1 MKSNMVTLL
10 KWSSENHEQKKI
22 KNVLKDLKKA
32 NHIVNK
38 VYYLYQSFQK
48 NKLEK
53 IKQEYPCLEPICIE
67 LDKPTDHKKI
77 YDEIRNNVLPIVV
90 KEQNLFI
97 NISPGTPAMHA
108 VWLILYAAGEFPSG
122 TRLISSQ
129 WNPKIKETFCD
140 DVDFPITTY
149 LSKLRDYEKENPKE
163 AFYKPENAK
172 SEARKNA
179 LEKIRV
185 YARVQGVPMLLLGER
200 GIGKSRLVESVVSK
214 IKKKEVV
221 SVACGTLDSNLAE
234 SAMFGHKKGS
244 FTGATADKKG
254 YFGEADGKILF
265 LDEIQ
270 DLPKGVQRKLLR
282 TLQDKKHRYR
292 ILGDDKES
300 TADVELVCASNLTE
314 NELRQKL
321 DPDFFDRISF
331 YTVNIPPLRECRED
345 IVGDWNEVWKT
356 VRLDSSSKEA
366 PMDKHLEKYFKTSRL
381 SGNFRTLQSI
391 AYQLIAWNG
400 KKTIEEILKN
410 FPAED
415 SPNETF
421 DIGDFSTFQ
430 NLTWKE
436 ATKLFQQKLAEYSCG
451 KYGTQEAAA
460 QKLDCTSKTLQ
471 NAMKN

>member
-1 MKSNMVTLL
+1 
-10 KWSSENHEQKKI
+10 
-22 KNVLKDLKKA
+22 
-32 NHIVNK
+32 
-38 VYYLYQSFQK
+38 
-48 NKLEK
+48 
-53 IKQEYPCLEPICIE
+53 
-67 LDKPTDHKKI
+67 
-77 YDEIRNNVLPIVV
+77 
-90 KEQNLFI
+90 
-97 NISPGTPAMHA
+97 MHA

>member
-10 KWSSENHEQKKI
+10 TWSSENHDPEVI

-53 IKQEYPCLEPICIE
+53 IKQEYPCLETICIE

-292 ILGDDKES
+292 IVGDDKES
-300 TADVELVCASNLTE
+300 TADVELVCASNLNE
-314 NELRQKL
+314 KELRQKL
-321 DPDFFDRISF
+321 DPDFYDRISF
-331 YTVNIPPLRECRED
+331 FTVNMPPLRECRED
-345 IVGDWNEVWKT
+345 IETDWNEVWKT
-356 VRLDSSSKEA
+356 VRLDSSPKDA
-366 PMDKHLEKYFKTSRL
+366 PMDKYLEKYFRTSRL

-391 AYQLIAWNG
+391 AYQFIAWNG
-400 KKTIEEILKN
+400 KKTIAEILKDL
-410 FPAED
+410 PADD
-415 SPNETF
+415 SSNGTF
-421 DIGDFSTFQ
+421 DIGEFSEFQ

-471 NAMKN
+471 NAMK

>member
-10 KWSSENHEQKKI
+10 TWSSENHDPEVI

-129 WNPKIKETFCD
+129 WNPKTKETFCD